1 MTDPLACVEA
11 VIDTLGSRKTRF
23 WTPWDTSEGQVS
35 TPNPQEICGFGH
47 FGQLDTLSETFF
59 ETIASTC
66 MKILLAVTLARRMAR
81 ARRVLSPE
89 VSKVSKV
96 SKAIK

>member
-23 WTPWDTSEGQVS
+23 WTPLDTSEGQVS

-47 FGQLDTLSETFF
+47 FGQFGHPIGDILRDDRFDVHENPSCGDACTPNGSR
-59 ETIASTC
+59 AS
-66 MKILLAVTLARRMAR
+66 
-81 ARRVLSPE
+81 SPISRG
-89 VSKVSKV
+89 VQSVQV